1 MIQLQNTAAMPRTG
15 AKILVYGRAGV
26 GKTRLCATM
35 PSPVIFSAEGG
46 LLSLRRVQLPYVQI
60 DSLAKLD
67 EVYDWSVKSN
77 EAKQFHSLCL
87 DSISEIAEII
97 LKTELNKTKDPRKAY
112 GELLIQTVDRIK
124 KFRTIENKNVY
135 FTSKEQYATDGITG
149 ATYFGP
155 LLPGKA
161 LGQDLPYQFDEVFRL
176 ATYKDVNGKDFEV
189 LQCRADNQAVAK
201 DRSGML
207 DVFEP
212 PDLGRIIAKIYA

>member
-1 MIQLQNTAAMPRTG
+1 MIQLQNTAAQPPTG

-26 GKTRLCATM
+26 GKTRLCASM
-35 PSPVIFSAEGG
+35 PRPVIFSAEGG
-46 LLSLRRVQLPYVQI
+46 LLSLRRVQLPYILI

-67 EVYDWSVKSN
+67 EVYKWSTQSR
-77 EAKQFHSLCL
+77 EAQQFYSLCL

-97 LKTELNKTKDPRKAY
+97 LKNELGKTKDPRKAY
-112 GELLIQTVDRIK
+112 GELLIQTIDHIK
-124 KFRTIENKNVY
+124 KFRMIENKNVY
-135 FTSKEQYATDGITG
+135 FTAKEQYASDGITG

-176 ATYKDVNGKDFEV
+176 ATYKDQNGKDFEV
-189 LQCRADNQAVAK
+189 LQCRADNQTVAK